1 MILVEGEFMK
11 DQDNVKIIIP
21 VLDNLKRIRWD
32 WDCSFA
38 IRSRGRWGKCG

>member
-1 MILVEGEFMK
+1 MYSLMIVVEEEFMK
-11 DQDNVKIIIP
+11 DLFNLKKIIT
-21 VLDNLKRIRWD
+21 WE